1 MDVAGASI
9 AMSTMQAKQQFD
21 VGLAGKMKD
30 QMEQQGEAF
39 NKLVESSQVPSH
51 PNLGQSIDLK
61 G

>member
-9 AMSTMQAKQQFD
+9 AMSTMQAKQQFSMGMANE
-21 VGLAGKMKD
+21 VKQ
-30 QMEQQGEAF
+30 QMEQQGDAF

-51 PNLGQSIDLK
+51 PSLGHNVDLK